1 MDSVIGYHSG
11 HFSQSTGSDGFTRF
25 YSPEFGKEVVKIA
38 PGEIYCSKKN
48 ELILTGLGSCVSVCV
63 WDSRLRFGGLN
74 HFLLPNCAHVDH
86 WQRSEQLSVES
97 RYGLHAMELLIN
109 SMLKMG
115 SLKSDLVFKLFGGGT
130 FSSNGYCVGERNKAF
145 ISEFVDTEQLTVINR
160 DLGGHVA
167 RRLVFDPQT
176 GRALIKKIDMEL
188 LQQTVALER
197 YYQQQLDTELV
208 TEAAQQRVELF

>member
-1 MDSVIGYHSG
+1 M
-11 HFSQSTGSDGFTRF
+11 
-25 YSPEFGKEVVKIA
+25 
-38 PGEIYCSKKN
+38 
-48 ELILTGLGSCVSVCV
+48 
-63 WDSRLRFGGLN
+63 
-74 HFLLPNCAHVDH
+74 
-86 WQRSEQLSVES
+86 
-97 RYGLHAMELLIN
+97 
-109 SMLKMG
+109 
-115 SLKSDLVFKLFGGGT
+115 VFKLFGGGT

-160 DLGGHVA
+160 DLGGRVA